1 MKGIKMY
8 AIIQQMKN
16 QGFSQARTAKE
27 LCIHRKTVK
36 RYWNMTADEYEQ
48 NCHAVKKISTLA
60 EYRSIIESWIKEH
73 PSISAAQICDWLKE
87 SYSIDFKERTVSRYV
102 KGLRIELNLPKT
114 AAPREYTAVSE
125 SPPGRQMQ
133 VDFGEMWMPHANR
146 KTRIKVR
153 FAAFVLSHSRYKF
166 VYFQSRPFCTTDLV
180 TALREC
186 FKYIGGMPHELVFDQ
201 DSIVCVS
208 ENCGD
213 VIYTHEFE
221 KFRQECKFNVYMCRP
236 ADPESKGKVENA
248 VKYVKHGFLD
258 NRLYPFDD
266 ETLNY
271 CGKEWLERTANAKI
285 HGTTRKIPVEVFKE
299 EREHLLPIPIEA
311 DAFKAQILR
320 TVRKDNTILYNCNRY
335 SLPVGTYPNNQEVE
349 IEAADNV
356 LKIYTVFHEYIC
368 EHNISQAKG
377 VLIKNTNHDR
387 DTNIAVDKLQENL
400 NKLLDYKACT
410 FLAGIRAEKP
420 RYARDQFKLLQ
431 TLLDKYGK
439 EKVIAAAAFCTES
452 KLFSAN
458 YAKDFLSYSEQ
469 PIPKQVH
476 FVANKIP
483 VDKPVY
489 HITAEKRS
497 LDVYAKAGDM

>member
-1 MKGIKMY
+1 MKSL
-8 AIIQQMKN
+8 
-16 QGFSQARTAKE
+16 GFSQTRTAKE
-27 LCIHRKTVK
+27 LGIHRKTVK
-36 RYWNMTADEYEQ
+36 RYWNMTAAEYEQ
-48 NCHAVKKISTLA
+48 NCRTVKKISTLG
-60 EYRSIIESWIKEH
+60 EYRSTIEIWIKQH
-73 PSISAAQICDWLKE
+73 PSISAAQLCDWLKE
-87 SYSIDFKERTVSRYV
+87 SYSTDFKERTVSRYV
-102 KGLRIELNLPKT
+102 QELRCELNLPKT
-114 AAPREYTAVSE
+114 AYPREYTAVPE
-125 SPPGRQMQ
+125 SPPGMQMQ

-153 FAAFVLSHSRYKF
+153 FAVFVLSHSRYKF
-166 VYFQSRPFCTTDLV
+166 VYYQSRPFCTADLV
-180 TALREC
+180 TAMREC
-186 FKYIGGMPHELVFDQ
+186 FIYFGGMPQELVFDQ

-271 CGKEWLERTANAKI
+271 CGKEWLERTANVKI
-285 HGTTRKIPVEVFKE
+285 HGTTRKIPAEVFKE
-299 EREHLLPIPIEA
+299 EREHLLPMPIDS
-311 DAFKAQILR
+311 DAVIAQIFR
-320 TVRKDNTILYNCNRY
+320 TVRKDNTILYSCNRY
-335 SLPVGTYPNNQEVE
+335 SLPVGTYQNQSEVE
-349 IEAADNV
+349 IEAADGI

-368 EHNISQAKG
+368 EHQLSHESG
-377 VLIKNTNHDR
+377 VLIKNRHHER
-387 DTNIAVDKLQENL
+387 DTSTAVNDLQE
-400 NKLLDYKACT
+400 KLDESLEHKAGV
-410 FLAGIRAEKP
+410 FLAGIRADKP
-420 RYARDQFKLLQ
+420 RYARDQFKLIQ

-469 PIPKQVH
+469 PVPEPVH
-476 FVANKIP
+476 FVTNKISI
-483 VDKPVY
+483 DKPVY